1 MYIKLTRLDNTPIW
15 INASFV
21 VTVEPRKGGGSI
33 VVPIGDGL
41 DYDVKEPVES
51 VLALL
56 GDAPAPAVVPVPPP
70 PGLAPKT
77 LGVAP
82 ETAPTP
88 APATPAPTETAD
100 PKSAAPAPVKKTARS
115 RAKAKAA
122 EPEAAGADAAAG
134 ASPDATAT
142 DGAAAADGATTDAA
156 PAKKPR
162 ATRKAKKPPL
172 ELSEDEVAR
181 LRKLAPGSVRKLQN
195 TLVSQFRTVDTDAT
209 LEALAAHGILE
220 IDRDHIIWK

>member
-1 MYIKLTRLDNTPIW
+1 MYIKLTRLDSTPIW
-15 INASFV
+15 INASFI

-82 ETAPTP
+82 EAVPDS
-88 APATPAPTETAD
+88 ATPAPDAPDTAT
-100 PKSAAPAPVKKTARS
+100 AAPAKKTVRT
-115 RAKAKAA
+115 RVKTKAE
-122 EPEAAGADAAAG
+122 EPEDAAAD
-134 ASPDATAT
+134 DAK
-142 DGAAAADGATTDAA
+142 

-162 ATRKAKKPPL
+162 APRKAKKPTL

-195 TLVSQFRTVDTDAT
+195 TLVSQFRTANPDETVA
-209 LEALAAHGILE
+209 ALAAHGILE
-220 IDRDHIIWK
+220 TDRDHIIWK